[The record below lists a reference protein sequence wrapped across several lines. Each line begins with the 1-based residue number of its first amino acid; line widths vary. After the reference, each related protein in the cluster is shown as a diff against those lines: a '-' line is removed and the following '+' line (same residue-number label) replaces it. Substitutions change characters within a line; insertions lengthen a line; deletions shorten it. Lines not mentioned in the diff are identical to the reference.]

1 DHPPPVHTIIP
12 DLSPWGPEPGPRP
25 ADRTGYDLLIQGRAD
40 DVIKGVKLG
49 ARLAAELHA
58 QGLEIR
64 LTGRGAPEGK
74 GAPQEAA
81 LRALVGDRPGLTI
94 KVLEFSKDR
103 GELLADVQNADLVLM
118 PSIHEG
124 FGLVATDAVRA
135 GKPVLVGE
143 GAGSGWYFGD

>member
-1 DHPPPVHTIIP
+1 REAAPDHTPPVHAIIP
-12 DLSPWGPEPGPRP
+12 DLPPWGTEPGARP
-25 ADRTGYDLLIQGRAD
+25 ADRAGYDLLIQGRAD

-49 ARLAAELHA
+49 ARLAAELQA

-64 LTGRGAPEGK
+64 LTVRGAPEG
-74 GAPQEAA
+74 GGPAQEAQ
-81 LRALVGDRPGLTI
+81 LRALVGDHPAI
-94 KVLEFSKDR
+94 KVLEFTKDR
-103 GELLADVQNADLVLM
+103 AELLSDVQNADLVLM

-143 GAGSGWYFGD
+143 GAG